1 VGRSGQKGRSADKIR
16 FVLSPLVLPEQLVA
30 VEICTWTAYWIHR
43 MSTSLRGQ
51 TEEEQRGMNKLNI
64 YFCDSNWQRDRSA
77 EDYGINDDIGD
88 SHIPAEDVKLVTS
101 TFKALDRGGV

>member
-1 VGRSGQKGRSADKIR
+1 
-16 FVLSPLVLPEQLVA
+16 
-30 VEICTWTAYWIHR
+30 
-43 MSTSLRGQ
+43 
-51 TEEEQRGMNKLNI
+51 MNKLNI

-101 TFKALDRGGV
+101 TFKALDREGV